1 MKRWLFNALCVLV
14 AVLSG
19 VLAFVLKYQVIAKEE
34 ALDALHRQILVD
46 KKAIHMLKAEW
57 THLND
62 PSRLRELVATQTTF
76 EPIVASQIVSWE
88 AVPFKADSETPA
100 EDKE

>member
-19 VLAFVLKYQVIAKEE
+19 VLAFVLKYQVIEKEE

-62 PSRLRELVATQTTF
+62 PGRLRELIATQTDF
-76 EPIVASQIVSWE
+76 KPIVAAQIISWD
-88 AVPFKADSETPA
+88 AVPFKTDTTA
-100 EDKE
+100 EDAQ